1 MEDKKW
7 ISYLSRVK
15 KGIGVILGISCG
27 VEDEPKQR
35 LLDTAFAMDEIVEE
49 ILDDM
54 CKTTD

>member
-1 MEDKKW
+1 MENEKW
-7 ISYLSRVK
+7 RIYLSKIK
-15 KGIGVILGISCG
+15 KRIGVILGISCG

-35 LLDTAFAMDEIVEE
+35 LRDAAFAIEETVEE

>member
-1 MEDKKW
+1 MENKKW
-7 ISYLSRVK
+7 IIYLSKVK
-15 KGIGVILGISCG
+15 KGIGVIWGISCG

-35 LLDTAFAMDEIVEE
+35 LRDVAFAMDEIVEE